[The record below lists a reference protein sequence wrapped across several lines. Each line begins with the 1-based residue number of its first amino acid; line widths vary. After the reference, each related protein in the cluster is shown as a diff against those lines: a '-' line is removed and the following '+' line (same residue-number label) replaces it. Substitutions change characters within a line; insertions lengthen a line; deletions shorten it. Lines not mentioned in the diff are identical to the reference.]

1 MKILSFFLFSSY
13 YPLFSDFIYIL
24 HVFLHS
30 FRRRLIFVQKHV
42 LAQTQAYLDAL

>member
-1 MKILSFFLFSSY
+1 MKILSFRLFSSY
-13 YPLFSDFIYIL
+13 CPLFSDFICIS

-30 FRRRLIFVQKHV
+30 FCYRLIFVQKHV